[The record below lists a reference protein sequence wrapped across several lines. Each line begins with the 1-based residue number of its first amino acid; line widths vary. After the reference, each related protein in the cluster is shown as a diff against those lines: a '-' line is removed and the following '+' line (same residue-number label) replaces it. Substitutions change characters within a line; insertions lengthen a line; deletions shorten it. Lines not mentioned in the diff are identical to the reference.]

1 MPCDSGSEYLRP
13 LFATQE
19 HNLSSF
25 FELLKRRFKS
35 SEEKP
40 LRF

>member
-1 MPCDSGSEYLRP
+1 MSCDYGSEYLRP

-19 HNLSSF
+19 QPSSF
-25 FELLKRRFKS
+25 FELRRVKS

-40 LRF
+40 LRS